1 MDKFAPYKH
10 KNVRYNNNPFMTKK
24 TTKERNC
31 GNDPNYE
38 LNLINLEGQ
47 KTGKNTI
54 SKEASL
60 SILKGTRPI
69 ILIT

>member
-1 MDKFAPYKH
+1 
-10 KNVRYNNNPFMTKK
+10 MTKK
-24 TTKERNC
+24 TTKERNY